1 MSQAITDALTRHQI
15 YLQRYATGRV
25 QNALPFVRQLANRL
39 RARILEGG
47 MTEYQLQRLQILYA
61 DILRLT
67 AETSAA
73 IEAQLTLGLDELANH
88 EAEFAHKILAGAVT
102 VETAKASPEIIR
114 AAIST
119 KPMRLIQGDE
129 IVSVTMQDA
138 FRQFGGAVARDVRQS
153 VQAGIVEGKTTQQIA
168 REVHGMVNSRSRRQ
182 AEALVRTVTNHVG
195 NTARAEVFW
204 RNSDIIT
211 EERWT
216 STLDGR
222 TSLVCTGRDGKVFPV
237 GQGPYPPA
245 HYNCRSVR
253 VPIVDPKL
261 RIPGLDGASERA
273 SMTGPVSAKLTYDGF
288 LRRQS
293 AEFQNEVL
301 GVERAKLFRSGMP
314 IDKFTDASGKTYTL
328 AELKAIDSLNTVQ

>member
-25 QNALPFVRQLANRL
+25 QNALPFVRRLANRL
-39 RARILEGG
+39 RSRILEGG
-47 MTEYQLQRLQILYA
+47 MTEFQLQRLQILYA

-73 IEAQLTLGLDELANH
+73 IEAQLTLGLDDLASH

-102 VETAKASPEIIR
+102 VETAKASPELIR
-114 AAIST
+114 AAITT
-119 KPMRLIQGDE
+119 KPMRLLQGDE
-129 IVSVTMQDA
+129 VVSVTIQDA

-168 REVHGMVNSRSRRQ
+168 REVHGMVTSRSRRQ
-182 AEALVRTVTNHVG
+182 AETLVRTVTNHVG
-195 NTARAEVFW
+195 NVARSEVW
-204 RNSDIIT
+204 QANDDIIT
-211 EERWT
+211 HERYT
-216 STLDGR
+216 ATLDGR
-222 TSLVCTGRDGKVFPV
+222 TSIFCAATDGKIFKI
-237 GQGPYPPA
+237 GEGPQPA
-245 HYNCRSVR
+245 THWNCRSVR
-253 VPIVDPKL
+253 LPIVDPKL
-261 RIPGLDGASERA
+261 RIPGLDGASQRA
-273 SMTGPVSAKLTYDGF
+273 SMTGPVSAQLTYDGF